1 MKSKKIAA
9 FAVVVAIVGA
19 VGAGLYWWQ
28 QNNTPKPT
36 VAWGSVDVREV
47 NLSFEASGRI
57 AELTKEEGDR
67 VNVGET
73 IGRLDTELLE
83 IQLDKAQA
91 DLKQLDAAWR
101 LARDGFRSEDIEK
114 AKASRQA
121 VRQELTLAQLQ
132 EKRQRALFDAKA
144 SSKDALDQAEWTRKT
159 LQAQLAAQTAEVNR
173 LEAGSRPDEVVQAL
187 AAKEAG
193 KAACDA
199 LQYQIEKAARIVS
212 PVSGIVRTRLT
223 EPGDMTSASRTVYQI
238 SITSPKWVR
247 VYVSEA
253 QLGLVKAGAP
263 ALVLTDTTAP
273 LEATVGSVS
282 SLAEFTPKTVQTQ
295 ELRTALVYEVR
306 LIVKDTEDILKLGQ
320 PVTVDF
326 APDGLKTVAE
336 GKSE

>member
-1 MKSKKIAA
+1 MKFKKIAA
-9 FAVVVAIVGA
+9 LAVVVAIVGA

-28 QNNTPKPT
+28 QNNTPKST

-67 VNVGET
+67 VSAGET

-83 IQLDKAQA
+83 IQLAQAQA

-101 LARDGFRSEDIEK
+101 LARDGFRSEDIAK
-114 AKASRQA
+114 AKASREA
-121 VRQELTLAQLQ
+121 VKRELTLAQLQ
-132 EKRQRALFDAKA
+132 EKRQRALFNAKA

-159 LQAQLAAQTAEVNR
+159 LQAQLAAQTAEVSR

-199 LQYQIEKAARIVS
+199 LRYQIEKAGRIVS

-253 QLGLVKAGAP
+253 QLGIVKPGAP

-273 LEATVGSVS
+273 LKATVGSVS

-306 LIVKDTEDILKLGQ
+306 LIVKDAEDILKLGQ

-326 APDGLKTVAE
+326 ASDGLKPIKE